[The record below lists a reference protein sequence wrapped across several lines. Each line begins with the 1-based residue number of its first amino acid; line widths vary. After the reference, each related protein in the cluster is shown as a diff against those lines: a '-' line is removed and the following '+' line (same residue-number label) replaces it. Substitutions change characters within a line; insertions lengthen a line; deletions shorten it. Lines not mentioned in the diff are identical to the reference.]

1 MLAKKL
7 PGSPETDPDD
17 APELTVE
24 MLDRAEVFDGDR
36 FVRRGRGRPPLD
48 TPKEKI
54 NVRLDA
60 AVVERLRASGPGW
73 QTRVNTGMAMLT
85 GVDRRLL
92 DWIDLCIA
100 NNENEIEFLKDA
112 VERMEAGVQHSFM
125 NDRDVTELSLE
136 RDRNSIET
144 RAAAIEIMRETQ
156 RDLLGPYLVDKAP
169 SQTRPGRTT
178 SPPAVGS

>member
-1 MLAKKL
+1 MFAKKL

-17 APELTVE
+17 APELTAD

-48 TPKEKI
+48 APKEKI

-92 DWIDLCIA
+92 DWIELCIA
-100 NNENEIEFLKDA
+100 NNEGEIDVLKAA
-112 VERMEAGVQHSFM
+112 VERMEAGLQRSFL
-125 NDRDVTELSLE
+125 NDRDVTDLSLE
-136 RDRNSIET
+136 RDRNGIET
-144 RAAAIEIMRETQ
+144 LAAAIEIMREKQ
-156 RDLLGPYLVDKAP
+156 RELLGPYLVGKASRP
-169 SQTRPGRTT
+169 THPGRTT
-178 SPPAVGS
+178 SPPVGS